1 MNTKSNEEWIR
12 KVHAY
17 IIEEEK
23 KQTQNYEINSKLYID
38 NRNIIR

>member
-17 IIEEEK
+17 IIEEKK
-23 KQTQNYEINSKLYID
+23 KQTQLLK
-38 NRNIIR
+38 IIT